1 MKKFNH
7 KVILLSFTV
16 TAIVLF
22 GSWFSIQY
30 FGSEKPITD
39 WITAKEGIEIEELII
54 EQKNIYIEVVFDN
67 KKDFGLTYLE
77 LQHYLKQ
84 EAKGKVVTIVISP
97 EYGQFHSWWLEH
109 SAGIIEAIENKQY
122 TTIKDIVNQWRD
134 EKLIRDGHISMNNQ
148 YIFVYLEPNDLLP
161 IYLIFPI
168 HSQQGGDLSD

>member
-39 WITAKEGIEIEELII
+39 WIAAKEGIEIEELII
-54 EQKNIYIEVVFDN
+54 DQKNIYIEVAFDN
-67 KKDFGLTYLE
+67 QKDFGLAYLE
-77 LQHYLKQ
+77 LKRYLTQ
-84 EAKGKVVTIVISP
+84 MAKGKEVTVVISP
-97 EYGQFHSWWLEH
+97 EYGQYHSWWLEH
-109 SAGIIEAIENKQY
+109 SAGIIEAVDNKQY
-122 TTIKDIVNQWRD
+122 TAIQEIVNQWM
-134 EKLIRDGHISMNNQ
+134 EEELIRDGNISMNNQ
-148 YIFVYLEPNDLLP
+148 NIFIYLEPLDSVP

-168 HSQQGGDLSD
+168 HSQQGGGLSG

>member
-39 WITAKEGIEIEELII
+39 WIAAKEGIEVEDLTID
-54 EQKNIYIEVVFDN
+54 QQNIYIEVAFDN
-67 KKDFGLTYLE
+67 QKDFGLTYLE
-77 LQHYLKQ
+77 LQRFLTQ
-84 EAKGKVVTIVISP
+84 MAKGKKVTIAVSP
-97 EYGQFHSWWLEH
+97 EFGQYHSWWLKN
-109 SAGIIEAIENKQY
+109 SAGIIEAIENKHY
-122 TTIKDIVNQWRD
+122 TGIQEIVNQWMD
-134 EKLIRDGHISMNNQ
+134 EGLIRDGNISMNDR
-148 YIFVYLEPNDLLP
+148 YIFIYLEPMDPGP

-168 HSQQGGDLSD
+168 HPQQGGGLSD